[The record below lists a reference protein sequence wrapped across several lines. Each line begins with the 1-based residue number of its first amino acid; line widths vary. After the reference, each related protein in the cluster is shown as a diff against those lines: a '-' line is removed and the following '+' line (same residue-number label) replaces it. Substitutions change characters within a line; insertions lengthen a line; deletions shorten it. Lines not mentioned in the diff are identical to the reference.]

1 MRFLT
6 LIAVLLVALPLAAK
20 KPQPRFDLGGPKAKI
35 AKPASRPPKV
45 KSGLLQ
51 KPGRKQQKQWE
62 ARNQAIQPRTKSEG
76 ETGNPPER

>member
-1 MRFLT
+1 MRILT
-6 LIAVLLVALPLAAK
+6 LLAVLWLALPLAAK
-20 KPQPRFDLGGPKAKI
+20 KPQPRMDLGGSRAKI

-45 KSGLLQ
+45 KSGLLK

-62 ARNQAIQPRTKSEG
+62 ARNKAIQPRTKSEG